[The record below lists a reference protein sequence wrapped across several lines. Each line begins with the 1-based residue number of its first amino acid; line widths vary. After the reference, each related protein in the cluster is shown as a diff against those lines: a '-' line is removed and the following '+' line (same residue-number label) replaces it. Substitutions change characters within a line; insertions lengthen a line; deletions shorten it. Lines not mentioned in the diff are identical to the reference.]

1 MPPKGPNG
9 AKKRIVVK
17 IIPPNKNPQKSFFEE
32 YYYGVLAAEFVF
44 VSLLFGAGG
53 MGFYPGVLVGLL
65 VTATTSVAY
74 QFWQYSR
81 SNSTPASTLKPR
93 PKLAMNAVEKEKLPN
108 PDFVP
113 IRPAPRK
120 PVPVGPDGKKKF
132 PPSYFPPLRDRK
144 PQQ

>member
-1 MPPKGPNG
+1 MPPSIPDGT
-9 AKKRIVVK
+9 KKRVVVRV
-17 IIPPNKNPQKSFFEE
+17 IPPRKNPPKSFFEE
-32 YYYGVLAAEFVF
+32 YYYGVLVAEFVF

-65 VTATTSVAY
+65 LTATTSVAY
-74 QFWQYSR
+74 QFWQYSQ
-81 SNSTPASTLKPR
+81 SKGAPASALKPKSK
-93 PKLAMNAVEKEKLPN
+93 PVAKAVEEEKLPN

-144 PQQ
+144 PQR